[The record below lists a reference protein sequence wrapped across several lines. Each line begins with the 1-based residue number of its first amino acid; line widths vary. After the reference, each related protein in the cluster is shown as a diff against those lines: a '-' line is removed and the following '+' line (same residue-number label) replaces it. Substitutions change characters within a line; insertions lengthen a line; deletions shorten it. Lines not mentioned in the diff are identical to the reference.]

1 MKSLFNVNPDS
12 AGFFTSML
20 CAIHCSFIP
29 VMVSLGMLSTSTWLH
44 NHMVDWV
51 VIGLGIVIATYSL
64 WGDYIKSHKNYVPV
78 LMAGFGFLFLLIGM
92 IEHHGWMLIFSVSG
106 GLLVAA
112 SHIVNQRL
120 GRVYSVKSN

>member
-1 MKSLFNVNPDS
+1 
-12 AGFFTSML
+12 
-20 CAIHCSFIP
+20 
-29 VMVSLGMLSTSTWLH
+29 
-44 NHMVDWV
+44 MVDWV